1 MKIVEAMKEL
11 KLIEKKI
18 ARNTDSI
25 QKYSA
30 QLSNERPYFT
40 TPEAQS
46 KEIRSL
52 VQANGDL
59 IDNYIALKGKIERT
73 NLEITIE
80 MDGRK
85 YSLSELL
92 VLKRKLAGLMAKTYE
107 AMNDNSAKQSER
119 LIMRSGSDKEIRV
132 ERFYDERE
140 KMEGLRKW
148 QDFVDNIDSRL
159 EVINATTDIV
169 E

>member
-18 ARNTDSI
+18 SRNVDSV

-30 QLSNERPYFT
+30 QLSNERPYFN

-46 KEIRSL
+46 KEIQSL
-52 VQANGDL
+52 VQANQDF
-59 IDNYIALKGKIERT
+59 INNYLELKGKVERT
-73 NLEITIE
+73 NLEIKVE
-80 MDGRK
+80 MDGRE
-85 YSLSELL
+85 YTLSELL
-92 VLKRKLAGLMAKTYE
+92 VLKRKLANLMASTYE
-107 AMNDNSAKQSER
+107 AMNDNSAKKSER
-119 LIMRSGSDKEIRV
+119 LMMSRGSEKEVRV
-132 ERFYDERE
+132 ERFYDEKE
-140 KMEGLRKW
+140 KMSGLRKW